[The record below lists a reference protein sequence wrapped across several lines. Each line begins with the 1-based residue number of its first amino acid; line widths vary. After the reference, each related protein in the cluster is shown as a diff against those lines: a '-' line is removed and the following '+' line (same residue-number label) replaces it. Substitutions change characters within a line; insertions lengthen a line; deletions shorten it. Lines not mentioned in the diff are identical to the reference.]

1 MFCHRVAKW
10 AIMDWMNRNHQ
21 EYGKYMLLM
30 DEDSVCIF
38 MYILFVRK
46 GNTILQWAYEL
57 NSISHSR

>member
-10 AIMDWMNRNHQ
+10 AIIDWMNRNHQ

-30 DEDSVCIF
+30 DEGSVCIF

-46 GNTILQWAYEL
+46 GNTILQWAYKL